1 MSDVKTQEVR
11 IRELVGEAIEK
22 SLKQMIAGEEVTIN
36 AAILGRAMD
45 WLGGKGQKP
54 GGSGSGEVD
63 PFEQAMAT
71 LNAGRTAGKAM
82 PQLSDDDDPATS

>member
-1 MSDVKTQEVR
+1 MSGNKQLESE
-11 IRELVGEAIEK
+11 IRELVGQVIK
-22 SLKQMIAGEEVTIN
+22 RSLEEMVKPGGEIN
-36 AAILGRAMD
+36 ATMVGKAMD

-54 GGSGSGEVD
+54 GGGGSGEVD